1 MHSCEIQE
9 KIENLTVWRKG
20 DQRAPHKPLLVLY
33 ALGRLLRG
41 KSRLVSFVEAD
52 QVLLKLLKYFGPPRK
67 SYHPE
72 YPFWRLQ
79 HDGLWELTNINDIQ
93 PRRSNTDAKKSEL
106 VKHHVQGG
114 FPMEIFET
122 LSNNQELIL
131 EIVYR
136 LLDTHFPE
144 TFHEDILHEI
154 GIQYG
159 RTDFRKPVRDPLFR
173 EKVLRA
179 YEYQCAICGF
189 NIRLGETSVALE
201 AAHIKWHAAS
211 GPDTEDNGLAMCSLH
226 HKLFDRG
233 AFTVEPDL
241 VMLVSEKAN
250 GTIGFNEWLMDFHG
264 KPIKRPQRER
274 YLPQSKFTLWHI
286 REVFQEP
293 SRYV

>member
-1 MHSCEIQE
+1 M
-9 KIENLTVWRKG
+9 
-20 DQRAPHKPLLVLY
+20 
-33 ALGRLLRG
+33 
-41 KSRLVSFVEAD
+41 
-52 QVLLKLLKYFGPPRK
+52 
-67 SYHPE
+67 
-72 YPFWRLQ
+72 
-79 HDGLWELTNINDIQ
+79 
-93 PRRSNTDAKKSEL
+93 
-106 VKHHVQGG
+106 
-114 FPMEIFET
+114 
-122 LSNNQELIL
+122 
-131 EIVYR
+131 
-136 LLDTHFPE
+136 
-144 TFHEDILHEI
+144 
-154 GIQYG
+154 
-159 RTDFRKPVRDPLFR
+159 
-173 EKVLRA
+173 RA

-274 YLPQSKFTLWHI
+274 YLPKSKITLCPI
-286 REVFQEP
+286 REGIQEP